1 MSQQETSKRTKKA
14 KKKTF
19 SKPGSLSFLENKKRQ
34 LFTTNEIIKE
44 IECEKGHL
52 LKLIGGQQSV
62 APQSEAKR
70 QSVEELPFENQPVE
84 ELPVVHPVEELP
96 LEQPVQD
103 LPIEQHGKDFPFE
116 DQVQMKS
123 VTPQTNDQPVE
134 QGNI

>member
-44 IECEKGHL
+44 IECEKGHQ

-70 QSVEELPFENQPVE
+70 QSVKELPFENQPVE

-96 LEQPVQD
+96 LEQPVQE
-103 LPIEQHGKDFPFE
+103 LPLDQHGKDFPFE
-116 DQVQMKS
+116 D
-123 VTPQTNDQPVE
+123 
-134 QGNI
+134 

>member
-19 SKPGSLSFLENKKRQ
+19 AKPGSLSFLANKKRRS
-34 LFTTNEIIKE
+34 LKRNEIIKE

-52 LKLIGGQQSV
+52 LKLIGVEQSV

-70 QSVEELPFENQPVE
+70 QSAEELPFENQPVE

-96 LEQPVQD
+96 LEQPVQE
-103 LPIEQHGKDFPFE
+103 LPLDQHGKDFPFE
-116 DQVQMKS
+116 DQVQMNS
-123 VTPQTNDQPVE
+123 VTPQTNDQPEE